1 MHLYV
6 CDITLEH
13 YSAVRKKEILPFPT
27 TGLDL
32 EGIVP
37 SEMSQKVKDKYCKL
51 LLTRGI
57 RKDKLKIK
65 SRMVGT

>member
-1 MHLYV
+1 M
-6 CDITLEH
+6 
-13 YSAVRKKEILPFPT
+13 RKKEILPFPT